1 MNDVRGNAA
10 ERFWM
15 FCRGGLSEMEK
26 EMLEGG
32 ALPVRILRMLEFRF
46 LDGLLPCRCTRYP
59 AVRV

>member
-32 ALPVRILRMLEFRF
+32 GIACTHPAHARIPF
-46 LDGLLPCRCTRYP
+46 P
-59 AVRV
+59 